1 MKFKLDENNPWI
13 LKDVI
18 ENVGQHEVDSVFHE
32 NITGINDKELNKRCF
47 EENRV
52 LITLNSDFINPLDEF
67 YGIIIMRSIKQGK
80 NAVKELF
87 ERFLKSYSL
96 SESIG
101 KIIIIEPDQIRVR
114 F

>member
-1 MKFKLDENNPWI
+1 VKFKLDENIPWI
-13 LKDVI
+13 LKSVI
-18 ENVGQHEVDSVFHE
+18 ESVGQHVVDSVFHE
-32 NITGINDKELNKRCF
+32 GITGIDDKKLNRRCF

-52 LITLNSDFINPLDEF
+52 LITLNSDFINPTDEF
-67 YGIIIMRSIKQGK
+67 YVIIIIRSKKQGK
-80 NAVKELF
+80 NDVKELF

-101 KIIIIEPDQIRVR
+101 KILIIEHNQIRVR